1 MINASTIARS
11 SLLAVLF
18 VAAFELSA
26 QAQGPVLDPNNTA
39 KIIPGQILLDDATL
53 VIQEAKHD
61 PGMQSLIFRAK
72 AIFIVPRYED
82 SSISLAARAHHE
94 TAQGLLTPVLNDLS
108 HTGSPGVFLMH
119 RLSAWS
125 SPAFFTIV
133 QGSIYAKDVND
144 LYRSGTPLVMVFNSD
159 RAAREL
165 QGCPAGSCW
174 LTDMSFATYTDDP
187 RASLADAD
195 VVVWSRDR
203 DANAATLHNDYIR
216 WRDLATNAIYENQA
230 TLWQILSNQVG
241 SDRAHELQ
249 TALSTYHPTGVAVA
263 SSELTAPRAR

>member
-11 SLLAVLF
+11 SLLGLLF
-18 VAAFELSA
+18 AAAFELSA
-26 QAQGPVLDPNNTA
+26 QAQGVVDENNTS
-39 KIIPGQILLDDATL
+39 KVIPGQILIDDSTL

-82 SSISLAARAHHE
+82 SSISLAARAEH
-94 TAQGLLTPVLNDLS
+94 QNVNGLVEPVLHDLT
-108 HTGSPGVFLMH
+108 HTGSPGVFMVR

-125 SPAFFTIV
+125 SPAFFTIA
-133 QGSIYAKDVND
+133 QGSTYAKDVSD
-144 LYRSGTPLVMVFNSD
+144 LYRSGTSLVMIFNSD
-159 RAAREL
+159 RAAHEL
-165 QGCPAGSCW
+165 EGCSAGSCW

-216 WRDLATNAIYENQA
+216 WRDLATNALYENQG
-230 TLWQILSNQVG
+230 TLWQILSNQLG
-241 SDRAHELQ
+241 TDRAHGLQ